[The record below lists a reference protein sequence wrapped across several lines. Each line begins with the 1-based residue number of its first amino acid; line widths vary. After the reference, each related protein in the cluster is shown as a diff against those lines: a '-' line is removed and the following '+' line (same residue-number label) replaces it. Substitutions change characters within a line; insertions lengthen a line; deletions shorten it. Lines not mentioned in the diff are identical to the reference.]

1 MHSLSAGVVSASIAF
16 HLAREGARVTLAGI
30 APLGFERILLDN
42 QEIDVSDAIV
52 AALGARPRQAQIA
65 VAESINCVPPVGYP
79 KSTVQDFPTNGRR
92 KCFT

>member
-1 MHSLSAGVVSASIAF
+1 MAHASP
-16 HLAREGARVTLAGI
+16 LAAI

-79 KSTVQDFPTNGRR
+79 KSTVQDFGDYANVDSRLPEN
-92 KCFT
+92 